1 MIKKI
6 HTEDAPKAIGPYV
19 QANQIGTLI
28 FTSGQLGINPETG
41 QLETG
46 IEAQTVQIFKNLS
59 AVLEAGNSDL
69 NHVIKTTVFLKNLD
83 YFAQVNEIY
92 ARYFNEVLPARSA
105 FQVGKLPMDAEIEI
119 EVIAHIR

>member
-92 ARYFNEVLPARSA
+92 ARYFNELLPARSA

>member
-92 ARYFNEVLPARSA
+92 ARYFNE
-105 FQVGKLPMDAEIEI
+105 EIGR
-119 EVIAHIR
+119 AHV

>member
-46 IEAQTVQIFKNLS
+46 IEAQTVQMFKNLS
-59 AVLEAGNSDL
+59 AVLEASNSDL